1 MTYRSGVCSF
11 PCLLLASAGFLGLAG
26 SAEAGDAGESREGK
40 PAKGEPRE
48 LDFAIR
54 LLTVDAN
61 EGIAAGDIDR
71 DGRTD
76 LVAGRHWYRGGDWAP
91 RPLRQIDDWNGYVQS
106 NGDYL
111 FDVNDDGWLDVIAGS
126 FLPTTVHW
134 YENPGA
140 EALRLGHQWRE
151 HLLVDTGAS
160 ANEGQLFEDLD
171 GDGRPEW
178 IVNSWQ
184 NDVPMAVWRLE
195 EKQPAGAGDSP
206 QKDGAAEEGA
216 ANDGGARYRMRRH
229 QLGPKG
235 NGHGVA
241 VGDLSGDGRPDVL
254 VGQGWYEQPA
264 SEPWGQPWTFHA
276 DWQLHSSL
284 PMIVTDLDADGDN
297 DLILGNGHDYGLF
310 WWEHVDRDEQGKIAW
325 KKHLIDRS
333 YSQPHTLHWTDLDG
347 DGQEE
352 LITGKRYFAHNG
364 GDPGGR
370 EMPCL
375 FVYHWDP
382 SAKTFT
388 RQTIDQGRVGTGLQ
402 IVAEDLNGDGRTDLA
417 VPGKSG
423 TYLLLAR

>member
-1 MTYRSGVCSF
+1 MSYRRIAPFFCCCFATVS
-11 PCLLLASAGFLGLAG
+11 LLGPSD
-26 SAEAGDAGESREGK
+26 SAEGGDGDQ
-40 PAKGEPRE
+40 PAFE
-48 LDFAIR
+48 IR
-54 LLTVDAN
+54 LLSVDAN
-61 EGIAAGDIDR
+61 EGIAAGDIDK
-71 DGRTD
+71 DGHPD
-76 LVAGRHWYRGGDWAP
+76 LIAGRNWYRGGDWAP

-126 FLPTTVHW
+126 FIPTTVHW

-140 EALRLGHQWRE
+140 EALRLGQQWPE

-178 IVNSWQ
+178 VVNSWK

-195 EKQPAGAGDSP
+195 KKQPADGSGKQGSSPNPPKDS
-206 QKDGAAEEGA
+206 G
-216 ANDGGARYRMRRH
+216 GGARYEMRRH

-235 NGHGVA
+235 NGHGLA

-254 VGQGWYEQPA
+254 VGQGWYEQPE
-264 SEPWGQPWTFHA
+264 SDPWEQPWTFHA
-276 DWQLHSSL
+276 DWDLHSSL
-284 PMIVTDLDADGDN
+284 PMVVTDLDADGDN

-310 WWEHVDRDEQGKIAW
+310 WWEHRSRDEQGKIAW
-325 KKHLIDRS
+325 EKHLIDRS
-333 YSQPHTLHWTDLDG
+333 FSQPHTLHWVDLDG
-347 DGQEE
+347 DRQEE

-364 GDPGGR
+364 NDPGGR

-375 FVYHWDP
+375 FAYQWDP
-382 SAKTFT
+382 ATAEFT

-402 IVAEDLNGDGRTDLA
+402 IVAEDLNGDGKVDLA

-423 TYLLLAR
+423 TYLLLAE